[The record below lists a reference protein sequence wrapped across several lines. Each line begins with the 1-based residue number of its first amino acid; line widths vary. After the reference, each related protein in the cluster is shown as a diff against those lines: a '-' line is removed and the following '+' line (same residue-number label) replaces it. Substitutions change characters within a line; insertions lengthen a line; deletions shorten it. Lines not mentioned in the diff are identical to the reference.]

1 MQGWIALENGSV
13 FFGNSFGYPK
23 TVEGELVFNTSM
35 TGYQEALTDPSYAGQ
50 MLMFTFPQ
58 IGNYGCNPKYYE
70 SSKIQV
76 NACLVKEWC
85 RKPHQGKMNLDEWFQ
100 EEKIPGLEG
109 IDTRQ
114 LTIITREAGT
124 LRAVICTDGKIT
136 PKQGVQRAKKME
148 WPSDSNLVS
157 IVSTKRKY
165 KRGTKGPKI
174 TLFDWGVKQSIVKNL
189 ARMCQVTV
197 VPWNYDIEKVKATKP
212 ELVFMSNG
220 PGDPDHEE
228 MKPIVDT
235 VKNILKETP
244 VVGICLGH
252 QILGLALGG
261 ETYKLKYGH
270 RGGNQ
275 PVKEL
280 KTDNVYITSQNH
292 GFALHKLPK
301 KVKETF
307 VNLNDGT
314 CEGIESKNC
323 WSVQFHPE
331 AAPGPMD
338 ANILF
343 ERVMRMING

>member
-197 VPWNYDIEKVKATKP
+197 VPLSLI
-212 ELVFMSNG
+212 
-220 PGDPDHEE
+220 H
-228 MKPIVDT
+228 I
-235 VKNILKETP
+235 
-244 VVGICLGH
+244 
-252 QILGLALGG
+252 
-261 ETYKLKYGH
+261 
-270 RGGNQ
+270 
-275 PVKEL
+275 
-280 KTDNVYITSQNH
+280 
-292 GFALHKLPK
+292 
-301 KVKETF
+301 
-307 VNLNDGT
+307 
-314 CEGIESKNC
+314 
-323 WSVQFHPE
+323 
-331 AAPGPMD
+331 
-338 ANILF
+338 
-343 ERVMRMING
+343 

>member
-13 FFGNSFGYPK
+13 FFGDSFGYPE

-58 IGNYGCNPKYYE
+58 IGNYGCDPKYYE

-85 RKPHQGKMNLDEWFQ
+85 RSPHQGKMNLDEWLK

-165 KRGTKGPKI
+165 KRGS
-174 TLFDWGVKQSIVKNL
+174 LFQ
-189 ARMCQVTV
+189 
-197 VPWNYDIEKVKATKP
+197 
-212 ELVFMSNG
+212 
-220 PGDPDHEE
+220 
-228 MKPIVDT
+228 
-235 VKNILKETP
+235 
-244 VVGICLGH
+244 
-252 QILGLALGG
+252 
-261 ETYKLKYGH
+261 
-270 RGGNQ
+270 
-275 PVKEL
+275 
-280 KTDNVYITSQNH
+280 
-292 GFALHKLPK
+292 
-301 KVKETF
+301 
-307 VNLNDGT
+307 
-314 CEGIESKNC
+314 
-323 WSVQFHPE
+323 
-331 AAPGPMD
+331 
-338 ANILF
+338 
-343 ERVMRMING
+343 